1 MIESYWKLLIV
12 VLRTPFP
19 ILSISVSSELFSTVN
34 ASFFRFKNG
43 SFERLTKIIIIII
56 RMTQIDVTNIIMNVV
71 SLLAFSIFEICWDK
85 FGGLVVLDEDVVE
98 EVVVVEDVIIDKVV
112 RVVVVDDDVDVVE
125 EVVLVE
131 YVIKDVVDDNVVLP
145 VVILVEFVEF
155 INKNVGVISTLV
167 AKIIFFNFIT

>member
-1 MIESYWKLLIV
+1 
-12 VLRTPFP
+12 
-19 ILSISVSSELFSTVN
+19 
-34 ASFFRFKNG
+34 
-43 SFERLTKIIIIII
+43 
-56 RMTQIDVTNIIMNVV
+56 
-71 SLLAFSIFEICWDK
+71 
-85 FGGLVVLDEDVVE
+85 VLDEDVVE